1 MRVIFKLHNVIF
13 EKGAIHPA
21 KQAKPNKN
29 FEISDSFKSQVK
41 YKAIRSGIRE
51 VEPNSL
57 SYYKFAPR
65 SVMIPDLRSNEIT
78 KSLNTN
84 KSIS

>member
-13 EKGAIHPA
+13 EKEAIHLA

-29 FEISDSFKSQVK
+29 FEISDFFKSQVK
-41 YKAIRSGIRE
+41 YKAIRSSIRE

-57 SYYKFAPR
+57 SYYRFAPC
-65 SVMIPDLRSNEIT
+65 SVIIPDLRSNEIT